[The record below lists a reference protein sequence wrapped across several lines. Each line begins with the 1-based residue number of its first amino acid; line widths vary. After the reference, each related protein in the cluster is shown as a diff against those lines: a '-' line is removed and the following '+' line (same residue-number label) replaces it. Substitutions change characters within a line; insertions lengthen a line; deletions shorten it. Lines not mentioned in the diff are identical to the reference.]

1 MKKFALYPYDIS
13 NLHILLHKDFA
24 GIKGEDVVECISPIG
39 WGYEFED
46 AGYKLGIDT
55 DIQVKSDFNGLVED
69 LDVLI
74 ITDSILPLPDC
85 DISEKIRKA
94 MFHNVKVVVLRKLS
108 TDLQKS
114 LEEKSN
120 GEYTGLTLYPGNSIQ
135 LYSDIDMTDKTIEK
149 IPAPIILV
157 LGAGE
162 RCCKFDVQLEL
173 REALQKNQYAITQ
186 IGSKNY
192 CEFFGFHSFPDFMMD
207 CGKYPEQEKVVGF
220 NKYIRQLYML
230 ENPDVI
236 IIGVPG
242 GAFPFDDYFHNDFG
256 LINYSVS
263 NAIVPDYVIYNSL
276 YVDVL
281 PEYLK
286 DVTNRLYH
294 KFDYETDQIY
304 VSNFALNYAVSKAN
318 QILSYI
324 TCKTPTIVEQIKEM
338 GVYNIY
344 DDRMRSNAVE
354 ALIETLQ
361 EYAGISVI

>member
-1 MKKFALYPYDIS
+1 M
-13 NLHILLHKDFA
+13 HILLHRNLAD
-24 GIKGEDVVECISPIG
+24 IKSEDIVECITPIG
-39 WGYEFED
+39 WGYESED
-46 AGYKLGIDT
+46 AGYKLGINT
-55 DIQVKSDFNGLVED
+55 DIQVKSDFNGLVES

-74 ITDSILPLPDC
+74 ITDSILPLPDS
-85 DISEKIRKA
+85 DISEKISKA
-94 MFHNVKVVVLRKLS
+94 MLHNVKVVVLRKLS
-108 TDLQKS
+108 AELQKS
-114 LEEKSN
+114 LEEKSSN
-120 GEYTGLTLYPGNSIQ
+120 KYPDLTLYPGNSIQ

-173 REALQKNQYAITQ
+173 RAALQKNKYTITQ

-192 CEFFGFHSFPDFMMD
+192 CEFLGFHSFPDFMMD
-207 CGKYPEQEKVVGF
+207 YGKYPEQDKIIGF
-220 NKYIRQLYML
+220 NKYIRQLYIL

-242 GAFPFDDYFHNDFG
+242 GAFPFDNYFHNDFG

-281 PEYLK
+281 SEYLK
-286 DVTNRLYH
+286 DVENRLYH
-294 KFDYETDQIY
+294 KFDYEVDQIY
-304 VSNFALNYAVSKAN
+304 ISNFALNYAVSKAD
-318 QILSYI
+318 QVLSYI

-338 GVYNIY
+338 GVYNVY
-344 DDRMRSNAVE
+344 DDKMKSNAVE
-354 ALIETLQ
+354 VLIETLQ
-361 EYAGISVI
+361 EYASILVI